1 MSHPLQVVITS
12 LPYLLGGAVVTV
24 GIVVG
29 AMALGFFIGLPLA
42 FVQVYGNI
50 VLRKIAAFYVWFF
63 RGIPVLV
70 LLFLFYFGLFTLIDW
85 NITAFWAAVLVLG
98 MRGGAYQSQ
107 IFRGSILS
115 IPSGQLKAA
124 RALGMTDLQAIF
136 YIILPQTLRIA
147 LPGWSNEYSIVLKD
161 SAIAFVLGTSEIM
174 SRTHF
179 VASRTYEQ
187 LAMYLTAG
195 AIYFVLTWVGVH
207 LLKRLENRLKIPGY
221 TS

>member
-1 MSHPLQVVITS
+1 MSYPLQVVISS

-42 FVQVYGNI
+42 FAQVYGNFL
-50 VLRKIAAFYVWFF
+50 LRRIAGFYVWFF

-70 LLFLFYFGLFTLIDW
+70 LLFLFYFGLFTMIGW
-85 NITAFWAAVLVLG
+85 NVTAFWAAVLVLG

-136 YIILPQTLRIA
+136 NIILPQTIRLS

-195 AIYFVLTWVGVH
+195 TIYFILTWVGVH